1 MLSPWIERLRA
12 TSLRTRLTLWNTAVV
27 VALMAVTLLSVRLA
41 ARSALYANA
50 DGELRGASREV
61 ALAIEELAGDEEK
74 ILATLRRKAVG
85 HEERG
90 WFLQL
95 LTIDGTTIW
104 KSEHCPADVANYPP
118 TDVERMETVRQVGQY
133 RYVRTRVDRPNMSP
147 CLVRVG
153 TYTTGLDE
161 SLAGLMRLLT
171 AMAIILSVVTPIAA
185 WWLAG
190 RATKLLGGMLRS
202 AERLSPTRLG
212 DRLPVRGTPDELDL
226 LATTINRLLDAVAR
240 HVDTQEQFVADAA
253 HELRGPL
260 AALQSSMEVALAR
273 GRVTPA
279 EQDAF
284 SDMLE
289 AARHLSKVANDLL
302 MLAEVGH
309 AAKPGFHVVVDLGAV
324 AHQSVAMFSG
334 VAEEEGVTLSVAA
347 KVPAAVH
354 GDPIDLRRLTS
365 NLLDNAIRY
374 TPRGGSVRVQVVS
387 AADSVILTVSDTGSG
402 IAPRDLEHVFDRFFK
417 ADPSRTHGGGRR
429 SSGLG
434 LAICRSIVDTCGG
447 TIGIESRLGQ
457 GTTVTVRLP
466 LAAGHVPG
474 TSADWSTPA
483 PPKPQPAGN

>member
-1 MLSPWIERLRA
+1 MLSPWIDRLRT
-12 TSLRTRLTLWNTAVV
+12 TSLRTRLTLWNSAVT

-41 ARSALYANA
+41 ARSALYAHA
-50 DGELRGASREV
+50 DAELRGASREV
-61 ALAIEELAGDEEK
+61 ALAIEELASDEEK
-74 ILATLRRKAVG
+74 ILATLRRKAAG

-95 LTIDGTTIW
+95 LTMDGETIW
-104 KSEHCPADVANYPP
+104 KSDHCPADVANYPP
-118 TDVERMETVRQVGQY
+118 TDIERMETVRQVGQY
-133 RYVRTRVDRPNMSP
+133 RYVRTRVDWVHGSP
-147 CLVRVG
+147 YLVRVG

-161 SLAGLMRLLT
+161 SLSGLMQLLT
-171 AMAIILSVVTPIAA
+171 VMAAVLSVITPIAA

-190 RATKLLGGMLRS
+190 RATKPLGSILRT

-226 LATTINRLLDAVAR
+226 LAKTINGLLDAVAR

-279 EQDAF
+279 EQEAF

-309 AAKPGFHVVVDLGAV
+309 SVKPGHDVAVDLGAV

-334 VAEEEGVTLSVAA
+334 VAEEQGVALSVAA
-347 KVPAAVH
+347 TAPAAVH
-354 GDPIDLRRLTS
+354 GDPIDLRRLIS

-374 TPRGGSVRVQVVS
+374 TPPGGAVRVQVVS
-387 AADSVILTVSDTGSG
+387 AAETAILTVSDSGSG
-402 IAPRDLEHVFDRFFK
+402 IAPGDLEHVFDRFYK

-434 LAICRSIVDTCGG
+434 LAICRSIVHICGG

-466 LAAGHVPG
+466 LVAGHVPG
-474 TSADWSTPA
+474 TPADRTSPLL
-483 PPKPQPAGN
+483 PRPQPAAG